1 MTTKLLLRT
10 AALTCAL
17 LLSLNTLAQVEFYPD
32 QMRTVSKPVGYV
44 DSKVRIT
51 TSDMQQSPMSSN
63 QTLKAPKANGE
74 TCMLTINLDY
84 DREIYTAPF
93 FIDVI
98 TDNREWYRLFDFEMQ
113 GTFGQ
118 SVAAGTYHIICM
130 FQTIS
135 PTSTHRGAP
144 FFVIKESVEISED
157 MTLTLSPE
165 DANNHI
171 VLKNYGPD
179 GELLKHDYGYYD
191 SETDQLVTLAEGN
204 VEVTEAIYNIILK
217 GVGSITNLFSNILL
231 HVPTLEEQSGAGC
244 DFYISDVSD
253 RFLLTQVRICQ
264 GKQMALEDTP
274 VFYVSHFST
283 DNVKV
288 GVLESTPESYVH
300 HTDTYKYSPYGLS
313 QLGHGA
319 GWKYTGLENNQSAS
333 NDISLRYYPEVPKY
347 GETYDIETW
356 INLPLTDPID
366 NAYGYLFSTKAFDY
380 EDDEQNYIGQID
392 GAPMTPLDGSL
403 TQVNVGHYNNG
414 EYNNLYGVIN
424 NNKYQRLM
432 PASEAFSYPAEQALG
447 DFGDNCPINAVNV
460 TTFEANDQMR
470 TSLTSYFVGRYGEV
484 MNTNIGSTMTLKY
497 NGEEVDLSTFS
508 PSGKGTWEFAI
519 NYPNVEVDGLPGYN
533 TTKVYFDQ
541 NQEDMTPPA
550 VEMLHFRSEEGVT
563 DRFATAA
570 DGTMEFYASDFHYHY
585 YPDLWFGAF
594 ECQPMEM
601 TVEYAPYGTEEWNE
615 LAVEEIPEYYQEP
628 GWGYFYRGSLA
639 GVTGQGEKG
648 WFDLRFRL
656 EDAAGNWQEQVVSPA
671 FRIDD
676 LAYSSVATISSDNAR
691 EVARYNLAGQR
702 VDADATGVVIIK
714 MSDGT
719 ARKVIK

>member
-1 MTTKLLLRT
+1 MTTKLLLR
-10 AALTCAL
+10 AIVLVCAML
-17 LLSLNTLAQVEFYPD
+17 GMTLQAQVEFYPD

-74 TCMLTINLDY
+74 TCTLTINLDY
-84 DREIYTAPF
+84 DRETYRAPY

-98 TDNREWYRLFDFEMQ
+98 TDSRDGYRLFDFAMM
-113 GTFGQ
+113 GTFEQ
-118 SVAAGTYHIICM
+118 PIAAGTYHIICM

-135 PTSTHRGAP
+135 PTSPRRGAP
-144 FFVIKESVEISED
+144 IFVIKESVEITED

-204 VEVTEAIYNIILK
+204 VNETSASYNIILK
-217 GVGSITNLFSNILL
+217 GVGTITGSFISNILW

-244 DFYISDVSD
+244 DFYITDVSD
-253 RFLLTQVRICQ
+253 RFLLTQVRVCQ
-264 GKQMALEDTP
+264 GTQRAVDDPL
-274 VFYVSHFST
+274 VFYVSYFST

-288 GVLESTPESYVH
+288 GELESTPEGYAH
-300 HTDTYKYSPYGLS
+300 QTDTYKYSPYGLS
-313 QLGHGA
+313 QPGLGG
-319 GWKYTGLENNQSAS
+319 GWRWTCLENNQPF
-333 NDISLRYYPEVPKY
+333 DGYGGVGYYDVPKN
-347 GETYDIETW
+347 GETLDVEAW
-356 INLPLTDPID
+356 INLPHTNPID
-366 NAYGYLFSTKAFDY
+366 NSYSYIFNTIAFDY
-380 EDDEQNYIGQID
+380 ND
-392 GAPMTPLDGSL
+392 GEPSGVINGSPMTPLDGSL
-403 TQVNVGHYNNG
+403 TQVNVGHYNYG

-424 NNKYQRLM
+424 NNNYQRLM

-563 DRFATAA
+563 DRFVTAA
-570 DGTMEFYASDFHYHY
+570 DGTMEFYASDFHYQY
-585 YPDLWFGAF
+585 YPDLWNGVF
-594 ECQPMEM
+594 ECQPVEV
-601 TVEYAPYGTEEWNE
+601 TVEYAPYATEEWNE

-639 GVTGQGEKG
+639 GVTGEGLNG

-656 EDAAGNWQEQVVSPA
+656 QDASGNWMDQVVSPA

-676 LAYSSVATISSDNAR
+676 QAYSSVATVGSDNAR

-702 VDADATGVVIIK
+702 VDATHHGVTIIR

-719 ARKVIK
+719 ARKVIQ

>member
-1 MTTKLLLRT
+1 MTTKLLLR
-10 AALTCAL
+10 AIVLVCAML
-17 LLSLNTLAQVEFYPD
+17 GMTLQAQVEFYPD

-74 TCMLTINLDY
+74 TCTLTINLDY

-98 TDNREWYRLFDFEMQ
+98 TDNREGYRLFDFEMQ

-130 FQTIS
+130 FWTIS

-144 FFVIKESVEISED
+144 FFVIKESVEITED

-179 GELLKHDYGYYD
+179 GELLKHDYGFYD
-191 SETDQLVTLAEGN
+191 SESGQLVTLAEGN
-204 VEVTEAIYNIILK
+204 VDETDAIYDIKLK
-217 GVGSITNLFSNILL
+217 GEGSITNFTSNIRL

-253 RFLLTQVRICQ
+253 RFLLTQVRICK
-264 GKQMALEDTP
+264 GKQRAVDDP
-274 VFYVSHFST
+274 FVFYVSYFST

-288 GVLESTPESYVH
+288 GELESTPEGYVYH
-300 HTDTYKYSPYGLS
+300 MDTYKYSPYGLS
-313 QLGHGA
+313 QVGVGA
-319 GWKYTGLENNQSAS
+319 GWKYTGLDYNQPSTGRTS
-333 NDISLRYYPEVPKY
+333 VGYYDAPKN
-347 GETYDIETW
+347 GETYDVEAW

-366 NAYGYLFSTKAFDY
+366 NAYSYLFNTIAFDY
-380 EDDEQNYIGQID
+380 ND
-392 GAPMTPLDGSL
+392 GEPWGVIYGSPMTPLDGNL
-403 TQVNVGHYNNG
+403 THVNVGHHGYQG
-414 EYNNLYGVIN
+414 SYNNLYGVIN
-424 NNKYQRLM
+424 DNKYEGLM
-432 PASEAFSYPAEQALG
+432 TAAEAFSYPVEQALG
-447 DFGDNCPINAVNV
+447 DNGDNCPINAVNV
-460 TTFEANDQMR
+460 TTYEANNQMR
-470 TSLTSYFVGRYGEV
+470 TSLTSYFTGRYGE
-484 MNTNIGSTMTLKY
+484 MFYNGMGANMTLKY
-497 NGEEVDLSTFS
+497 NGEEVDLSTFQ

-519 NYPNVEVDGLPGYN
+519 NNPNVEVDGLPGHN
-533 TTKVYFDQ
+533 TTTVYFDQ
-541 NQEDMTPPA
+541 NQEDMTPPSI
-550 VEMLHFRSEEGVT
+550 EMLHFKNGDGDVT

-585 YPDLWFGAF
+585 YPDLWKGAF

-601 TVEYAPYGTEEWNE
+601 TVEYAPYGTEDWNE
-615 LAVEEIPEYYQEP
+615 LAVEEVPELFLKP

-639 GVTGQGEKG
+639 GVTGEGEKG

-656 EDAAGNWQEQVVSPA
+656 QDASGNWMDQVVSPA

-676 LAYSSVATISSDNAR
+676 QAYSSVATVGSDNAR

-702 VDADATGVVIIK
+702 IDANTPGVAIIR

-719 ARKVIK
+719 ARKVIQ